1 MENEDIIQAFED
13 FIGAQIKNNTYMIS
27 KYKIKENLIG
37 KVFVEARV
45 GGSRGGN
52 CWDDSPSDS
61 YEEDPTDIKSEIT
74 DELVGSFSYLFDT
87 IEHTK
92 MNLTNAAAGVAELI
106 YENEYA
112 DHCENEYYGNYTRR
126 NLYLVEM
133 EDFLIKTLDT
143 ETFELFK
150 TALNNVKGVEDPI
163 YIQTSLMERQK
174 ELTNQL
180 STFDVD
186 KAKDKDRIKH
196 ELDKYQKKFDEFDGQ
211 VANIKSGFE
220 KELNEIQKELKPS
233 AKKLKR

>member
-1 MENEDIIQAFED
+1 MEKEDIIQAFED
-13 FIGAQIKNNTYMIS
+13 FIGAQIKNDTYTIS
-27 KYKIKENLIG
+27 KYKIKNNLIG

-45 GGSRGGN
+45 GGSSGGN
-52 CWDDSPSDS
+52 CWNNAPSET
-61 YEEDPTDIKSEIT
+61 YEEDTEDIKSQIT
-74 DELVGSFSYLFDT
+74 DELVGSFSYFFDT

-92 MNLTNAAAGVAELI
+92 MNLTNAAAGIAELI

-112 DHCENEYYGNYTRR
+112 DHCESEYYGNYTKR

-163 YIQTSLMERQK
+163 YIQNSLSEREK
-174 ELTNQL
+174 ELTDQL
-180 STFDVD
+180 STFDGD
-186 KAKDKDRIKH
+186 KAKDKARVKH
-196 ELDKYQKKFDEFDGQ
+196 ELDKYQKIFDEFDGH
-211 VANIKSGFE
+211 VASIKSGLE
-220 KELNEIQKELKPS
+220 KELNKVQKELKPS

>member
-1 MENEDIIQAFED
+1 MENEDIIQDFED
-13 FIGAQIKNNTYMIS
+13 FIGAQIKNNTYTIS

-52 CWDDSPSDS
+52 CWDDSPSHS

-133 EDFLIKTLDT
+133 EYFLIKTLDT

-150 TALNNVKGVEDPI
+150 TALNNVKGVVDPI
-163 YIQTSLMERQK
+163 YIQNSLVEREK

-180 STFDVD
+180 SKFDGD
-186 KAKDKDRIKH
+186 KAKDKARVKY
-196 ELDKYQKKFDEFDGQ
+196 ELDKYQKFFDEFDGQ
-211 VANIKSGFE
+211 VASIKSGLE
-220 KELNEIQKELKPS
+220 KELNEIQKELNPPP
-233 AKKLKR
+233 KKLKI

>member
-211 VANIKSGFE
+211 VASIKSGLE